1 MNTSLSASLKTFEQ
15 QDLKMSKRG
24 FLGLGCA
31 GALAAMFGPRLAH
44 AQAGYPSRPVSVIVP
59 YAPGGQGDV
68 FARFLSE
75 PLAAKLKQAVVVE
88 NRPGA
93 SGMLGTRLIIRDK
106 GDGYQLLLG
115 QTGEIAINPTVNK
128 NAGYDTLKDLAPIVL
143 AGDSPLVLIAPRN
156 APYDTIQELIG
167 LADKSPESVSY
178 ASSGTATPGHLA
190 AAALALGTK
199 TKMIHVPY
207 KGAGQALTDVIG
219 GQVNCF
225 FSSASAAM
233 GHIKSGSVKAL
244 AVSSLERLNS
254 LPDVPTIAET
264 VLPGFNFSLW
274 GGYFA
279 PKRTPKAII
288 ERLNTEIND
297 ILERPEVRA
306 RFEADGAAVAR
317 NTPEQFTE
325 FVKAEI
331 AKYRDLIAAADIS
344 LE

>member
-1 MNTSLSASLKTFEQ
+1 MKEFDQ
-15 QDLKMSKRG
+15 IDLKMTKRS
-24 FLGLGCA
+24 FLGLGSA
-31 GALAAMFGPRLAH
+31 AVLAAMFGSRFAY
-44 AQAGYPSRPVSVIVP
+44 AQADYPSRPISVVVP

-68 FARFLSE
+68 FARLLSE
-75 PLAAKLKQAVVVE
+75 PLAATLKQSVVVE
-88 NRPGA
+88 NRSGA
-93 SGMLGTRLIIRDK
+93 SGMLGTRLIIRGK

-115 QTGEIAINPTVNK
+115 QTGEIAINPIANK
-128 NAGYDTLKDLAPIVL
+128 NAGYDTLTDLAPIVL
-143 AGDSPLVLIAPRN
+143 VGDSPLVLIAPKN
-156 APYDTIQELIG
+156 APYNTIQELIA
-167 LADKSPESVSY
+167 LAGKSPESVSY

-199 TKMIHVPY
+199 TEMIHVPY

-244 AVSSLERLNS
+244 AVSSLARLSS
-254 LPDVPTIAET
+254 LPGVPTVAET
-264 VLPGFNFSLW
+264 VVPDFNFSLW

-279 PKRTPKAII
+279 PKNTPKAII
-288 ERLNTEIND
+288 DRLNKDIND
-297 ILERPEVRA
+297 ILERPEIRT

-317 NTPEQFTE
+317 NTPEQFTD
-325 FVKAEI
+325 FVNAEI
-331 AKYRDLIAAADIS
+331 AKYRDLIAVLDIS

>member
-1 MNTSLSASLKTFEQ
+1 MKTFEPLN
-15 QDLKMSKRG
+15 LKMTKRS

-31 GALAAMFGPRLAH
+31 GALAAMSGPRLVH
-44 AQAGYPSRPVSVIVP
+44 AQARYPSRPVNVIVP

-68 FARFLSE
+68 FARLLSE

-106 GDGYQLLLG
+106 ADGYQLLMG
-115 QTGEIAINPTVNK
+115 QTGEIAITPTVNK

-143 AGDSPLVLIAPRN
+143 AGDSPLVLIAPKS
-156 APYDTIQELIG
+156 APYNTIQELIA
-167 LADKSPESVSY
+167 LAGKSPEAVSY

-190 AAALALGTK
+190 GAALALGTK
-199 TKMIHVPY
+199 TKMTHVPY

-244 AVSSLERLNS
+244 AVSSLERLGS

-274 GGYFA
+274 GGFFA
-279 PKRTPKAII
+279 PKNTPKAII
-288 ERLNTEIND
+288 DQLNKDIND
-297 ILERPEVRA
+297 ILERPEIRT

-325 FVKAEI
+325 FVTAEI
-331 AKYRDLIAAADIS
+331 AKYRDLVAAAGIS